1 MPDERVVIFV
11 DGSNLY
17 HCLMEEFGRADLDF
31 FRFGQ
36 ALCEG
41 RRLIR
46 TYYYNA
52 VVRRE
57 DGEERYQ
64 AQQRF
69 FDSLRK
75 VPYLDLRLGR
85 LERRGNAVV
94 EKGIDVR
101 VATDM
106 LWQAH
111 NNVYDTAILV
121 SGDADYVPAVEAVK
135 AIGKHVEVAFVTRGR
150 SYDLQHAADRFV
162 PLDPGKLGDCWTG
175 PSRPRRQG

>member
-1 MPDERVVIFV
+1 MTEERVVIFI
-11 DGSNLY
+11 DGSNFY
-17 HCLMEEFGRADLDF
+17 HCLIEEFRRADVDF
-31 FRFGQ
+31 SKLAQ
-36 ALCEG
+36 ALSTG

-57 DGEERYQ
+57 DGEDRYQ
-64 AQQRF
+64 SQQRF
-69 FDSLRK
+69 FDNLRR

-85 LERRGNAVV
+85 LEKRGGAIV

-135 AIGKHVEVAFVTRGR
+135 AIGKHVEVAFVTAGR
-150 SYDLQHAADRFV
+150 SFDLQQTADKFV
-162 PLDPGKLGDCWTG
+162 SIDASMISGCWV
-175 PSRPRRQG
+175 R

>member
-1 MPDERVVIFV
+1 MAEERVVIFV

-17 HCLMEEFGRADLDF
+17 HCLREEFGRADVDF
-31 FRFGQ
+31 TRLGVL
-36 ALCEG
+36 LCAG
-41 RRLIR
+41 RKLIR

-52 VVRRE
+52 MVRRE

-69 FDSLRK
+69 FDNLRR

-85 LERRGNAVV
+85 LEKRGGAVV

-111 NNVYDTAILV
+111 NNVYDTAVLV

-135 AIGKHVEVAFVTRGR
+135 AIGKHVEVAFPAQGR
-150 SYDLQHAADRFV
+150 SLELRQTADRFIS
-162 PLDPGKLGDCWTG
+162 LDESSMSTCWLGG
-175 PSRPRRQG
+175 NSRRS

>member
-1 MPDERVVIFV
+1 MEGSLPEERVVIFV

-17 HCLMEEFGRADLDF
+17 HCLIQEFGRADVDF
-31 FRFGQ
+31 SRLGQ
-36 ALCEG
+36 LLCEG
-41 RRLIR
+41 RRLVR

-69 FDSLRK
+69 FESLRR

-111 NNVYDTAILV
+111 NDVYDTAILV

-135 AIGKHVEVAFVTRGR
+135 AIGKHVEVAFVARGR
-150 SYDLQHAADRFV
+150 SLDLQHTADRFV
-162 PLDPGKLGDCWTG
+162 PLDSEKLSRCWVE
-175 PSRPRRQG
+175 RQR

>member
-1 MPDERVVIFV
+1 MADERVVIFI
-11 DGSNLY
+11 DGSNFY
-17 HCLMEEFGRADLDF
+17 HCLMAEFHRADVDF
-31 FRFGQ
+31 SKLAQ
-36 ALCEG
+36 TLSMG

-57 DGEERYQ
+57 EGEERYQ
-64 AQQRF
+64 SQQRF
-69 FDSLRK
+69 FENLKR

-85 LERRGNAVV
+85 LEKRGGTTV
-94 EKGIDVR
+94 EKGIDVK

-135 AIGKHVEVAFVTRGR
+135 AIGKHVEVAFVTSGR
-150 SYDLQHAADRFV
+150 SLDLQQTADKFIA
-162 PLDPGKLGDCWTG
+162 LDTSVLSACWL
-175 PSRPRRQG
+175 R

>member
-11 DGSNLY
+11 DGSNFY
-17 HCLMEEFGRADLDF
+17 HCLKSEFGRADVDF
-31 FRFGQ
+31 SRLGER
-36 ALCEG
+36 LCAG

-52 VVRRE
+52 MVRRE
-57 DGEERYQ
+57 DSEERYK

-69 FDSLRK
+69 LDHLRQ
-75 VPYLDLRLGR
+75 VAYLDVRLGR
-85 LERRGNAVV
+85 LERRGNTVV

-135 AIGKHVEVAFVTRGR
+135 AIGKHVEVAFVNQGR
-150 SYDLQHAADRFV
+150 SMALQQAADRFV
-162 PLDPGKLGDCWTG
+162 PLDETALRDCWVV
-175 PSRPRRQG
+175 REA

>member
-1 MPDERVVIFV
+1 
-11 DGSNLY
+11 
-17 HCLMEEFGRADLDF
+17 MEEFGRADVDF
-31 FRFGQ
+31 FRLGQ
-36 ALCEG
+36 VLCDG

-69 FDSLRK
+69 FDNLRK

-85 LERRGNAVV
+85 LERRGNTVV

-135 AIGKHVEVAFVTRGR
+135 AIGKHVEVAFMTRGR
-150 SYDLQHAADRFV
+150 SFDLQHAADRFV
-162 PLDPGKLGDCWTG
+162 LLEAEKLNRCWTG
-175 PSRPRRQG
+175 VARSGDRGTERPR

>member
-1 MPDERVVIFV
+1 VIFV

-17 HCLMEEFGRADLDF
+17 HCFMEEFHRTDVDF
-31 FRFGQ
+31 ARLGET
-36 ALCEG
+36 LCEG
-41 RRLIR
+41 RRLVR

-57 DGEERYQ
+57 DGEERYK

-69 FDSLRK
+69 FDNLRR

-85 LERRGNAVV
+85 LEKRGNAVV

-111 NNVYDTAILV
+111 NNVYDTAVLV

-150 SYDLQHAADRFV
+150 SLDLQHAADRFV
-162 PLDPGKLGDCWTG
+162 LLDAAKLNGCWVN
-175 PSRPRRQG
+175 SRDR

>member
-1 MPDERVVIFV
+1 MPDERVVIFI

-17 HCLMEEFGRADLDF
+17 HCVIDQFGRADIDF
-31 FRFGQ
+31 SKLAQ
-36 ALCEG
+36 VLTDG
-41 RRLIR
+41 RRLVR

-57 DGEERYQ
+57 DGEERYKT
-64 AQQRF
+64 QQRF
-69 FDSLRK
+69 FDNLRR

-135 AIGKHVEVAFVTRGR
+135 AIGKHVEVAFVERGR
-150 SYDLQHAADRFV
+150 SMDLQQTADRFV
-162 PLDPGKLGDCWTG
+162 PLDANSMARCWI
-175 PSRPRRQG
+175 R

>member
-1 MPDERVVIFV
+1 MPDERVVIFI

-17 HCLMEEFGRADLDF
+17 HCVIDQFGRADIDF
-31 FRFGQ
+31 SKLAQ
-36 ALCEG
+36 VLTTG
-41 RRLIR
+41 RRLVR

-57 DGEERYQ
+57 DGEERYKT
-64 AQQRF
+64 QQRF
-69 FDSLRK
+69 FDNLRR

-111 NNVYDTAILV
+111 NNVYDTAVLV

-135 AIGKHVEVAFVTRGR
+135 AIGKHVEVAFVERGR
-150 SYDLQHAADRFV
+150 SMDLQQTADRFV
-162 PLDPGKLGDCWTG
+162 PLDANSMARCWI
-175 PSRPRRQG
+175 R

>member
-1 MPDERVVIFV
+1 MDERVVLFV
-11 DGSNLY
+11 DGSNFY
-17 HCLMEEFGRADLDF
+17 HCLMDQFRRADVDF
-31 FRFGQ
+31 SKLAL
-36 ALCEG
+36 ALCAG

-52 VVRRE
+52 AVRRE

-64 AQQRF
+64 AQQKF
-69 FDSLRK
+69 FDSLKR

-85 LERRGNAVV
+85 LERRGGTVV
-94 EKGIDVR
+94 EKGIDVK

-135 AIGKHVEVAFVTRGR
+135 AIGKHVEVAFVASGR
-150 SYDLQHAADRFV
+150 SQALQQTADRFV
-162 PLDPGKLGDCWTG
+162 SIDSTMISTCWIRPGI
-175 PSRPRRQG
+175 

>member
-1 MPDERVVIFV
+1 MSEERVVIFV
-11 DGSNLY
+11 DGSNFY
-17 HCLMEEFGRADLDF
+17 RCLREEFGRFDVE
-31 FRFGQ
+31 FGRLGEF
-36 ALCEG
+36 LCAG

-57 DGEERYQ
+57 DGEDRYK

-69 FDSLRK
+69 FDSLRR

-85 LERRGNAVV
+85 LERRGNTVV
-94 EKGIDVR
+94 EKGIDVQ

-111 NNVYDTAILV
+111 NNVYDTAVLV

-135 AIGKHVEVAFVTRGR
+135 AIGKHVEVAFVTQGR
-150 SYDLQHAADRFV
+150 SMALQQSADRFV
-162 PLDPGKLGDCWTG
+162 QLDSESLSACWVEHG
-175 PSRPRRQG
+175 VHRVRS